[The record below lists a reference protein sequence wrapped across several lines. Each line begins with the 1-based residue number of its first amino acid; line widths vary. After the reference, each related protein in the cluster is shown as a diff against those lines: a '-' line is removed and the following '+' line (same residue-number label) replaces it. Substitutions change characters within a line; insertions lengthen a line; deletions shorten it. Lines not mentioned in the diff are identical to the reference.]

1 MQFSAVP
8 LFFGAQ
14 TMKKLV
20 LVLLMLFSVFLL
32 SSQDR
37 KADIVVLLDTSGTM
51 LPHYTDI
58 NERVLEELCSDFVR
72 VGDTFHLISFA
83 EKPASEISQ
92 KITNQ
97 NDVQKIVS
105 RFSLLYPLGSYSDF
119 LNGLLYSQQYI
130 ASLDVYTQKV
140 LVIISDGIFNPSKN
154 SPYFSLSAADV
165 ENSIQRSIQTMVSQ
179 GVYIYYIKAP
189 FPQNTALKDFAGN
202 LTNPSAR
209 EQITDVQSDPDSTAA
224 DKDSDPLTEYATK
237 LESLPSV
244 VKTDLESITQES
256 EDGFIGNALQM
267 PQISCPQN
275 IGKKRYSFTLPL
287 TITNT
292 SSSQIILQLD
302 KVIIN
307 DRNVLDSTSFISVK
321 PDSSSILSV
330 PITLPSSYSSG
341 ETLLEAQFIFADNI
355 RTNPQILRWSV
366 VLIEGSSFFAGFTT
380 STIRILVIIAAVLA
394 CLIVLFIILSLSKKL
409 SAPKKQEENEQP
421 SAVNSLNSSLGTLN
435 NAKVSTSKLTLPVIA
450 DKVTQTAQR
459 VNDTPV
465 TQKTTVSTNTAQK
478 NIITSVYSKPD
489 PLAVDASKVSSM
501 TLNLGA
507 KQSAIPVSETQ
518 KKSADELANFK
529 KDQTLS
535 IAQSHSQAAASSNK
549 MVLPQITKSS
559 SSLSLPSIKS
569 LGFNSSVLPA
579 SSNEKIPLAKEGTVI
594 LELYVE
600 GQTRK
605 IGTRNIHALSAG
617 SRKSIGGGLSI
628 FSIFFVKVPSNIAEI
643 RYDGHTCSLALLKPE
658 YFPEAETNIIE
669 NCLNVPV
676 KIRSEHGYLSTI
688 MFTEYQSQTEK
699 LNNLLLSVV
708 PDKDKKKYI

>member
-1 MQFSAVP
+1 MP

-32 SSQDR
+32 TSQDR

-58 NERVLEELCSDFVR
+58 NERVLEELCADFVR
-72 VGDTFHLISFA
+72 IGDTFHLISFA

-105 RFSLLYPLGSYSDF
+105 RFSLLYPLGAYSDF

-154 SPYFSLSAADV
+154 SPYFSLAASDV

-202 LTNPSAR
+202 LTNPSATQKISSGQT
-209 EQITDVQSDPDSTAA
+209 EQDTTGSDQN
-224 DKDSDPLTEYATK
+224 SDALTEYATK

-244 VKTDLESITQES
+244 VKTDLDSITEEE

-267 PQISCPQN
+267 PVISCPQN
-275 IGKKRYSFTLPL
+275 IGKKHYSFTLPL
-287 TITNT
+287 TITN
-292 SSSQIILQLD
+292 SSSTQIILQLD
-302 KVIIN
+302 KVLIDN
-307 DRNVLDSTSFISVK
+307 KNVLDSTSFISIK

-330 PITLPSSYSSG
+330 PITLPSSYSPG
-341 ETLLEAQFIFADNI
+341 ETALEAQFIFADNI
-355 RTNPQILRWSV
+355 RTNPQILRWSLT
-366 VLIEGSSFFAGFTT
+366 LIEGNSIFAGFTT
-380 STIRILVIIAAVLA
+380 STVRVLVIIAAVLA

-409 SAPKKQEENEQP
+409 SAAKNQEDNEQP
-421 SAVNSLNSSLGTLN
+421 TAVNSLNSSLGTLS

-459 VNDTPV
+459 LNDAPV
-465 TQKTTVSTNTAQK
+465 TQKTDASSNTAQK
-478 NIITSVYSKPD
+478 NVITSVYSKQGS
-489 PLAVDASKVSSM
+489 LSVDASKVSSM
-501 TLNLGA
+501 TLNLGP
-507 KQSAIPVSETQ
+507 KQSAIPVSESQ
-518 KKSADELANFK
+518 RNSADELANFK

-535 IAQSHSQAAASSNK
+535 ITQLQSQSAASSNK
-549 MVLPQITKSS
+549 LVLPQIPKAS

-579 SSNEKIPLAKEGTVI
+579 SSNEKIPLAKEGTII

-658 YFPEAETNIIE
+658 FFPEAETNIIE
-669 NCLNVPV
+669 DCLNIPV

-708 PDKDKKKYI
+708 PDKDKKKYL